1 MNKNLVSIG
10 LVSVTLLILIYTDP
24 LWTRYPGGLWIPLIF
39 LLIVVGFIWLIIKL
53 VKEIVG
59 LIKSRSTFRWNHLL
73 PTIFIAG
80 VLCFTFFNT
89 FSFDIAEKIYGKV
102 IFRACFEGT
111 QNQATFKLREG
122 NKFEIHWTGVFFYD
136 EYFTGTY
143 RQTGDTLILNYHA
156 GRPIRFGDRIFMDDQ
171 NELLTTIRQQNDS
184 LMNVV
189 PFYYGYC
196 KGLN

>member
-1 MNKNLVSIG
+1 MTKKLVSIG
-10 LVSVTLLILIYTDP
+10 LISVILLLLIYTDP
-24 LWTRYPGGLWIPLIF
+24 LWTRYPGGLWIPVIF
-39 LLIVVGFIWLIIKL
+39 LTIVVGFLWLIIKL
-53 VKEIVG
+53 VREIIG
-59 LIKSRSTFRWNHLL
+59 LIKNRKSFKQNHLL
-73 PTIFIAG
+73 PTILIVG

-89 FSFDIAEKIYGKV
+89 LSFDIDERFYGKV
-102 IFRACFEGT
+102 VFRACYEGT

-143 RQTGDTLILNYHA
+143 LQIGDTLILDYQTE
-156 GRPIRFGDRIFMDDQ
+156 RPVRFGDRIFMDNT
-171 NELLTTIRQQNDS
+171 NEILTTIRQENDG
-184 LMNVV
+184 LKNVV